1 MATSQVGDAF
11 PNQNFQMSL
20 IKQNEA
26 FETKSA
32 YSVGQLTT
40 KTKIQDKGKKE
51 FFKLVVLS
59 VVMNQPPFMLNRLY
73 EKDWR
78 EMYKRSERDK
88 ISFNHYFEWVTNDIN
103 KCIYSYDDFIE
114 MD

>member
-11 PNQNFQMSL
+11 PNQNFQMGL

-59 VVMNQPPFMLNRLY
+59 VVMNQPPFMLSRLY